1 MVCFGFGIRPKDVR
15 GPLPTRADLTSRAHE
30 KQKENDDLRKR
41 MDEMEKVRQADLEKM
56 SALEEKFNLFLAA
69 YMQQPSFGDQEIPDD
84 S

>member
-1 MVCFGFGIRPKDVR
+1 
-15 GPLPTRADLTSRAHE
+15 
-30 KQKENDDLRKR
+30 
-41 MDEMEKVRQADLEKM
+41 MEKVRQADLEKM